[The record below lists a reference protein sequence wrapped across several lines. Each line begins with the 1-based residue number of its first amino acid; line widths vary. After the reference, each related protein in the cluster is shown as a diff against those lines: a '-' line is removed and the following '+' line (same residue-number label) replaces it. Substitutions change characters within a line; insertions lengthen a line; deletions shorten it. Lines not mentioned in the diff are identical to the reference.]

1 MALVKCAYPVSANC
15 VSSTLLLVYYI
26 YDKNNL
32 LKLTSSCWNLFLISQ
47 VFGITS
53 EFSTAKSFPG
63 SKNT

>member
-1 MALVKCAYPVSANC
+1 MALVKCACPVSANC
-15 VSSTLLLVYYI
+15 VSSILLLVYYI

-47 VFGITS
+47 LFGITS

-63 SKNT
+63 